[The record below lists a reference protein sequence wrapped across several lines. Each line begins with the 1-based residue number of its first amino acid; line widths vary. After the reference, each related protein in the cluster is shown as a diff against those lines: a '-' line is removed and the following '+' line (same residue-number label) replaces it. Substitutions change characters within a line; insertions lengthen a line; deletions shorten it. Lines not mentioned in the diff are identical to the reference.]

1 MKLSHRLV
9 VNHIFV
15 EVGATT
21 IFSVM
26 GAAERWQENDSATL
40 NASAPSSPALA
51 FSVCS
56 QESDSASDFGL
67 VERHV
72 DYWEENESTLASRL
86 AEPESVWIQH
96 QTFAT
101 GLATVTDKARACPAF
116 VWSAEQYQPGT

>member
-1 MKLSHRLV
+1 
-9 VNHIFV
+9 
-15 EVGATT
+15 
-21 IFSVM
+21 M
-26 GAAERWQENDSATL
+26 GAAKRWQENDSATL

-101 GLATVTDKARACPAF
+101 GLATATAQARACPLLCGQL
-116 VWSAEQYQPGT
+116 STNNPGLALLL